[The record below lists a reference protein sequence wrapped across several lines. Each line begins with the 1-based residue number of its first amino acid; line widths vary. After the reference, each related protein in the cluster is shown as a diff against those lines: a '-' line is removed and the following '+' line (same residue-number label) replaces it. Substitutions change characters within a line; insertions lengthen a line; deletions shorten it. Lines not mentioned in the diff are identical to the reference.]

1 MPPSAVIRK
10 ISFQLTYGGSIEE
23 VVRCGICIGLTCI
36 ALSGC
41 ATRQLV
47 ATPLPESRVGV
58 KSYAE
63 MSYQPLAS
71 NEAKTIDFD
80 ANTSAVAR
88 FPDGLGVYTAFSIEQ
103 QPRATVLRVRTWFSS
118 SWLPLATV
126 LQPFVMFLDADK
138 HMVSNVESFKST
150 NGSTFLDGGYKQGYF
165 PVPRNARFFI
175 VYSASSEADRMVLSA
190 QTGKLWAI
198 PNAYSG
204 KIEVKQQLSPQ

>member
-1 MPPSAVIRK
+1 MTNWSR
-10 ISFQLTYGGSIEE
+10 
-23 VVRCGICIGLTCI
+23 ICIGVTCI

-63 MSYQPLAS
+63 MSYQPLAFS
-71 NEAKTIDFD
+71 EAKTIDLD
-80 ANTSAVAR
+80 ASTSAVAR
-88 FPDGLGVYTAFSIEQ
+88 FPDGLGVYAAFSIEQ
-103 QPRATVLRVRTWFSS
+103 QPTATVLRVRTWFSS

-126 LQPFVMFLDADK
+126 LKPFVMFLDADK
-138 HMVSNVESFKST
+138 RMVSNVESFKAT
-150 NGSTFLDGGYKQGYF
+150 NGATFIEGGYKQGYF
-165 PVPRNARFFI
+165 LVPRNARFFI
-175 VYSASSEADRMVLSA
+175 VYSASSESDRMVLSA

-204 KIEVKQQLSPQ
+204 TIEVKQQLLPQ